1 LKVFKKEKELARA
14 SWLDEETDLPLIEER
29 VHKLEAFTKAMADGT
44 VEKQELEAQQDR
56 LVAAMKAVEA
66 DLDDTL
72 HRKVTELLVE
82 LTAYDIMRLLHEL
95 QTERARIAFGK

>member
-1 LKVFKKEKELARA
+1 MNQRKGKELARA
-14 SWLDEETDLPLIEER
+14 SWLDEETNLPLIEER
-29 VHKLEAFTKAMADGT
+29 ANKLESFTKAMADGT
-44 VEKQELEAQQDR
+44 VEKQELEAQQKR
-56 LVAAMKAVEA
+56 VISAMKAVEA

-95 QTERARIAFGK
+95 QSERARMAFGK